1 MMTGVALLSLESE
14 GALETEW
21 REGARCCFG
30 DSAEGVGVA
39 ETDGT
44 FATLSGDKLGLGRP
58 SVVLLLRLMMEVSS
72 CLNFSRSATATDWGA
87 VKVKLW
93 PVSSPKSA
101 SFSLT

>member
-1 MMTGVALLSLESE
+1 MTGVALLSLESD
-14 GALETEW
+14 GTLEMAW
-21 REGARCCFG
+21 CEGARCCFG
-30 DSAEGVGVA
+30 ENAEGVALA
-39 ETDGT
+39 ETGGA
-44 FATLSGDKLGLGRP
+44 FVTLSGVSGLGRL
-58 SVVLLLRLMMEVSS
+58 SVAFLLRLIIEVSS